1 MENEENQHPKSHKG
15 CKRRKRNRSYFY
27 RTKNDERKR
36 LKNLAGRKV
45 LAGLEL
51 NSTTGCSDS
60 VPIAESADSNLFADC
75 FDSIPPMIST
85 PLTDPTTFPDHFDPL
100 PPAITH
106 DPDPTTAPDN
116 PNPALTPGHSDPIML
131 TSCLDSIPLVPFV
144 TLPDHTNL
152 IPSATLSDI
161 YLI

>member
-106 DPDPTTAPDN
+106 DPDPTTAPDH

-144 TLPDHTNL
+144 YPCQI
-152 IPSATLSDI
+152 IPISYFI
-161 YLI
+161 RYLI